1 MLSYSQNDFI
11 TKNPSKTLM
20 SSCKKNSNGI
30 RSLSTSPLPSQTE
43 IVSSNSI
50 SSTKRSCSQLPNNG
64 KRPKLTGP
72 TTNWSNMSS
81 QQSQLLINLSSN
93 SSTNFVSQPSMSS
106 FTENSQKKL
115 TQFNN
120 SDFNELWNRNKSRE
134 KENET
139 LTLIDKHMNQTRNDL
154 LDIIN
159 IKIENISP
167 TALGEE
173 LIKLIK
179 ELEANK
185 DKSLAIENERLKQEN
200 LKFKMELEKF
210 KEENDK
216 LKMQNDKFKEDI
228 IKFKLDNQTLTNCLT
243 LAYTQLAKFNSLN
256 N

>member
-30 RSLSTSPLPSQTE
+30 RLSNSPSPSQNE

-50 SSTKRSCSQLPNNG
+50 SSTKRSCSQLPNSG
-64 KRPKLTGP
+64 KRPNLTGP
-72 TTNWSNMSS
+72 TTNWSNISP
-81 QQSQLLINLSSN
+81 QPSQLLINLSSN
-93 SSTNFVSQPSMSS
+93 SSTNFVSQPSVSS
-106 FTENSQKKL
+106 FTENSQKKS
-115 TQFNN
+115 TQYNN
-120 SDFNELWNRNKSRE
+120 SDFNELWNKNKSRE
-134 KENET
+134 KEKET
-139 LTLIDKHMNQTRNDL
+139 LALIEKHMNQTTNEL
-154 LDIIN
+154 LNIIN
-159 IKIENISP
+159 AKIENISP

-173 LIKLIK
+173 LIKVIK